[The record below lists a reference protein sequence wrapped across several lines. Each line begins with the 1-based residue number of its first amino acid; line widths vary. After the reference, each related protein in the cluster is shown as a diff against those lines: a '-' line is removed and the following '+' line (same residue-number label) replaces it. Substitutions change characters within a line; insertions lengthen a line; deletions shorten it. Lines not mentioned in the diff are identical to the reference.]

1 LVQWRFPENND
12 AQEHRMDFPS
22 AIPVGLTW
30 LAAGAAGALALA
42 ALVRMLEAVLDLE
55 AR

>member
-1 LVQWRFPENND
+1 
-12 AQEHRMDFPS
+12 MDIPT
-22 AIPVGLTW
+22 ALPVGLTW

-42 ALVRMLEAVLDLE
+42 ALAHMLDAVLDLD